1 MGSIGR
7 AVANLAVR
15 QGNEVLY
22 WDPHTELY
30 LPSPLSDSVTRLDS
44 VEDLMVRC
52 DYVLGCSGHN
62 PFKDKWPLDHRPGI
76 KLLSASS
83 GDQEFGPIIKDLKQK
98 PHFKVTSNT
107 WDIISEHGP
116 SGPIHVAYL
125 GYPYSFVSRGIEA
138 APTQIVQ
145 FDTGGLLAALVQAR
159 LFLEQCETGPEQNR
173 GIHRVSPQA
182 QRFVYERWV
191 RAMKD
196 RMIDITELFGHDLG
210 MLSAA
215 RHDDWFIGNTEPH
228 PSKHYRPVKVIEE
241 MMGQLL
247 CQGCFVKAQG

>member
-1 MGSIGR
+1 M
-7 AVANLAVR
+7 
-15 QGNEVLY
+15 
-22 WDPHTELY
+22 
-30 LPSPLSDSVTRLDS
+30 DS
-44 VEDLMVRC
+44 VEELMVRC
-52 DYVLGCSGHN
+52 DYVLGCSGRN
-62 PFKDKWPLDHRPGI
+62 PFKDKWPLNHKPGI

-159 LFLEQCETGPEQNR
+159 LFLDA
-173 GIHRVSPQA
+173 V
-182 QRFVYERWV
+182 
-191 RAMKD
+191 
-196 RMIDITELFGHDLG
+196 
-210 MLSAA
+210 
-215 RHDDWFIGNTEPH
+215 
-228 PSKHYRPVKVIEE
+228 
-241 MMGQLL
+241 
-247 CQGCFVKAQG
+247 